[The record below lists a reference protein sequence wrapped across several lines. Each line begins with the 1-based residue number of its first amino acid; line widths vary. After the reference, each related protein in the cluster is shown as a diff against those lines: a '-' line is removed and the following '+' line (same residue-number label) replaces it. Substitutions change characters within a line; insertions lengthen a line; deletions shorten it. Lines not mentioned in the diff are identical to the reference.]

1 MTLVKVG
8 QAAAAFYQVE
18 FLDATEPLDAILQ
31 LRCGGTISHHLREY
45 DLERPFPAQVFC
57 ASWT

>member
-8 QAAAAFYQVE
+8 QAAAAFYQVQ
-18 FLDATEPLDAILQ
+18 FLDAAESLDAILQ
-31 LRCGGTISHHLREY
+31 LRCGGTISHRLREH
-45 DLERPFPAQVFC
+45 DLERPFPAQVFR